1 MSRVGEDLEIFFS
14 EKAFRCPS
22 PWNPR
27 VPGALGVAE
36 ESEPGEEMPVDM
48 GSLASLEAPLSEGVR
63 DVCAD
68 ALDLKGT
75 RAQVTVIS
83 VQVDK

>member
-1 MSRVGEDLEIFFS
+1 MLSGGGLGDIFFS

-27 VPGALGVAE
+27 VPDAPGVAE
-36 ESEPGEEMPVDM
+36 ESKPGEEMPMDM
-48 GSLASLEAPLSEGVR
+48 NSLVSLEDPLWGCVE
-63 DVCAD
+63 

-75 RAQVTVIS
+75 WAQVTAS
-83 VQVDK
+83 QCK